1 MKRAIRQILLL
12 AVLVAVLP
20 ATAVANTPDAAARDC
35 IQDGSVD
42 GSYSDSVLNRAID
55 VIRSRGDSSVYGD
68 CEAVLASLIGSGGG
82 PRAKASGSDAADAD
96 SDGKV
101 TPTEKR
107 AEERR
112 EAVRKRR
119 QLASLDDVAGGPA
132 GDPLQID
139 DSSDDGMPLP
149 LMLLLIVLVL
159 LAAGGGLWYAAQR
172 NPGVA
177 NALRRVPLPGR
188 RS

>member
-12 AVLVAVLP
+12 AVLVAAFP
-20 ATAVANTPDAAARDC
+20 ASATAGPADDAAIDC

-42 GSYSDSVLNRAID
+42 GSYSDSVLRQAIG

-68 CEAVLASLIGSGGG
+68 CEAVLASMIGSGGG
-82 PRAKASGSDAADAD
+82 PKANAAGNGGPGAD
-96 SDGKV
+96 DENL
-101 TPTEKR
+101 TLAEKR
-107 AEERR
+107 AKEQR
-112 EAVRKRR
+112 EQARKRR

-132 GDPLQID
+132 ADPLQID
-139 DSSDDGMPLP
+139 DSADDGMPLP
-149 LMLLLIVLVL
+149 LLLAVIVLAL
-159 LAAGGGLWYAAQR
+159 LAAGGGVWYAARR
-172 NPGVA
+172 NPGLA